1 MSLPAQLGAIA
12 ALDNPD
18 YYQQQY
24 SNVHQNREEL
34 NLQLIDMGFTTY
46 PSVANYI
53 LTELPK
59 SVDYSSQQFIMQCR
73 EYDIF
78 IRDAENMGI
87 TLDSRYVRFAVR
99 SRAENNRVIDCLA
112 KVLSVD

>member
-1 MSLPAQLGAIA
+1 M
-12 ALDNPD
+12 
-18 YYQQQY
+18 
-24 SNVHQNREEL
+24 

-59 SVDYSSQQFIMQCR
+59 SVAYSSLQFIMKCR

-78 IRDAENMGI
+78 IRDAENMGT

>member
-1 MSLPAQLGAIA
+1 
-12 ALDNPD
+12 
-18 YYQQQY
+18 
-24 SNVHQNREEL
+24 
-34 NLQLIDMGFTTY
+34 
-46 PSVANYI
+46 
-53 LTELPK
+53 
-59 SVDYSSQQFIMQCR
+59 MQCR

-112 KVLSVD
+112 KFYPLIEHLDVKIQ